1 MSRKLDQ
8 TIKSARFRPKP
19 DLVLINLSPTVHEL
33 SKEEQMYFRKVTEAA
48 FGYNDQIRN
57 ECMRQLISDYQ
68 ITLIL
73 PYLCSFIRDTIHCNL
88 VFTDLTLLIYAVRM
102 TKNLLSNNHL
112 DLKPYIHELLPAVL
126 SCALAKKISKYCN
139 DNHWT
144 LRDFSSCVV
153 ASICEVYSDELNN
166 MKERVVN
173 LYFSAIRDASKGLTT
188 TYGAIRGL
196 SSFGEAEVERYL
208 LPNVMIISN
217 KIRKALEVAQ
227 YGFYLDYQKQLLSEA
242 KHVRNVMVTICA
254 PILLKTRTVSDG
266 GLSYAK
272 EFGYLGKPLYIHVK
286 NLESMKKARTQQ
298 AQRMQRFNRF
308 PQDTRSSRVWL
319 SLG

>member
-1 MSRKLDQ
+1 MLKKLDQ

-19 DLVLINLSPTVHEL
+19 DLVLINLSPKAHQL

-48 FGYNDQIRN
+48 FGYNDQMRN
-57 ECMRQLISDYQ
+57 ECFGQLISDYQ
-68 ITLIL
+68 VTLIL
-73 PYLCSFIRDTIHCNL
+73 PYLCSFIRETIHCNL
-88 VFTDLTLLIYAVRM
+88 VFTDLTLLIYAMRM
-102 TKNLLSNNHL
+102 TKSLLSNNHL

-126 SCALAKKISKYCN
+126 SCALAKKISKYSS
-139 DNHWT
+139 DNHWA
-144 LRDFSSCVV
+144 LRDFSTYVV
-153 ASICEVYSDELNN
+153 ASICEVYSDRLNN

-173 LYFSAIRDASKGLTT
+173 LYFSAIRDVNKGLAT

-196 SSFGEAEVERYL
+196 SSFGEAEVETYL
-208 LPNVMIISN
+208 LPNVMTISN
-217 KIRKALEVAQ
+217 KIRKALEMAQ
-227 YGFYLDYQKQLLSEA
+227 YGFHRNNQKQLLSEA
-242 KHVRNVMVTICA
+242 KHVQNVMVTVCA

-286 NLESMKKARTQQ
+286 NLESVERAHTQQ
-298 AQRMQRFNRF
+298 AQHMQRFSRF
-308 PQDTRSSRVWL
+308 PQDIGAGRAWL